1 MMWKITLRNKIKIK
15 KEADEKFKQALLAA
29 MKQDEEKLEEELKN
43 MPPHEF
49 SPEFEAKMEEILKK
63 RRRRL
68 FGKK

>member
-1 MMWKITLRNKIKIK
+1 MLIGKKAKMK

-29 MKQDEEKLEEELKN
+29 IKQDEEKLEEELKN

-49 SPEFEAKMEEILKK
+49 SQEFEAKMEEILKK
-63 RRRRL
+63 RRRRF